1 MAQNVTIA
9 GAEYSAVP
17 SIIVPKVGGGTASF
31 VDVTDTT
38 AVAADV
44 IQGKYFYAAD
54 GVRTVGTGSGGHST
68 ITGTY
73 DSTNK
78 RLTVSTDG
86 VFDAWW
92 GGIEPEFMGETRWS
106 AAVTEAANW
115 PLTPTTSAQNLTWV
129 TSYTAT
135 ASANATIDRIG
146 KGYHGVTETLD
157 FGVYNYIV
165 MEDAFVHYE
174 YTSPEAS
181 LGKVHTIYDG
191 FSTIYH
197 WGARP
202 RIASGA
208 IVRPGPTTYGAY
220 GSCAYSAALIGYR
233 TAAGTLQLANNATYG
248 VSAAAIAPSMNSTSS
263 RTPSYFNV
271 RIPTFGI
278 RAHNTYMPVASYSSL
293 VWENTTVNFRSR
305 IYRVP
310 VEYGAYTVI
319 NDRLLDMIQDETFPA
334 EPI

>member
-1 MAQNVTIA
+1 MPNEYVNKLIIGSDTLFDLSSDTATAADVAQGKTFHLA
-9 GAEYSAVP
+9 SGAPAV
-17 SIIVPKVGGGTASF
+17 GTAS
-31 VDVTDTT
+31 
-38 AVAADV
+38 AGHAA
-44 IQGKYFYAAD
+44 
-54 GVRTVGTGSGGHST
+54 

-73 DSTNK
+73 TAGTKTLAIDTE
-78 RLTVSTDG
+78 G
-86 VFDAWW
+86 VLDAWW
-92 GGIEPEFMGETRWS
+92 GGIAPELMGETRWS
-106 AAVTEAANW
+106 AAVSSAANW
-115 PLTPTTSAQNLTWV
+115 PQTPTTTAKNLTWV
-129 TSYTAT
+129 TSYTTT
-135 ASANATIDRIG
+135 ANANATVDRIG

-191 FSTIYH
+191 FTTIYH
-197 WGARP
+197 WGARA

-208 IVRPGPTTYGAY
+208 IVSPSATTYGTY

-271 RIPTFGI
+271 RTPTFGI
-278 RAHNTYMPVASYSSL
+278 RAHNTYMPVASYNEL
-293 VWENTTVNFRSR
+293 DWENTTVNFRNR

-319 NDRLLDMIQDETFPA
+319 NERLLDMIQDETFPA
-334 EPI
+334 ELI

>member
-1 MAQNVTIA
+1 MANNQYVNKV
-9 GAEYSAVP
+9 EY
-17 SIIVPKVGGGTASF
+17 GGNTLIDLTA
-31 VDVTDTT
+31 DTAT
-38 AVAADV
+38 AADV
-44 IQGKYFYAAD
+44 ILGKTFHLASGQPA
-54 GVRTVGTGSGGHST
+54 VGTGSGGHST

-92 GGIEPEFMGETRWS
+92 GGIDPELMGETRWS

-146 KGYHGVTETLD
+146 KGYHGETATLD
-157 FGVYNYIV
+157 FGVYNYII

-174 YTSPEAS
+174 YSSPEAS

-197 WGARP
+197 WGARA

-293 VWENTTVNFRSR
+293 DWESTTVNFRSR

-310 VEYGAYTVI
+310 VEYGVYTVI

>member
-1 MAQNVTIA
+1 MPNQYVN
-9 GAEYSAVP
+9 
-17 SIIVPKVGGGTASF
+17 KVMLGSETLLDLTGDTA
-31 VDVTDTT
+31 T
-38 AVAADV
+38 AADV
-44 IQGKYFYAAD
+44 VAGKTFHLASGAPA
-54 GVRTVGTGSGGHST
+54 TGTGSAGHAT
-68 ITGTY
+68 ITGGYTA
-73 DSTNK
+73 STK
-78 RLTVSTDG
+78 LLTIDTDG
-86 VFDAWW
+86 VIDAWW
-92 GGIEPEFMGETRWS
+92 GGIDAELMGETRWS
-106 AAVTEAANW
+106 AAVPEAANW

-129 TSYTAT
+129 TSYTTT
-135 ASANATIDRIG
+135 ANANATIDRIG
-146 KGYHGVTETLD
+146 KGYHGETATLD
-157 FGVYNYIV
+157 FGMYSYIV

-191 FSTIYH
+191 FTTIYH
-197 WGARP
+197 WGARA

-208 IVRPGPTTYGAY
+208 IVRPSATTYGTY

-271 RIPTFGI
+271 RTPTFGI

-293 VWENTTVNFRSR
+293 DWENTTVNFRSR

-319 NDRLLDMIQDETFPA
+319 NDRLLDMIQDEQFPA

>member
-1 MAQNVTIA
+1 MPNEYVNKLIIGSDTLFDLSSDTATAADVAQGKTFHLA
-9 GAEYSAVP
+9 SGAPAV
-17 SIIVPKVGGGTASF
+17 GTAS
-31 VDVTDTT
+31 
-38 AVAADV
+38 AGHAA
-44 IQGKYFYAAD
+44 
-54 GVRTVGTGSGGHST
+54 
-68 ITGTY
+68 ITGEYTAGTKTLAI
-73 DSTNK
+73 DTE
-78 RLTVSTDG
+78 G
-86 VFDAWW
+86 VLDAWW
-92 GGIEPEFMGETRWS
+92 GGIAPELMGETRWS

-115 PLTPTTSAQNLTWV
+115 PRTPSTTAQNLTWV
-129 TSYTAT
+129 TSYTTT
-135 ASANATIDRIG
+135 ANANATIDRIG

-157 FGVYNYIV
+157 FGVYNYII

-191 FSTIYH
+191 FTTVYH
-197 WGARP
+197 WGARA

-208 IVRPGPTTYGAY
+208 IVRPSATTYGTY

-233 TAAGTLQLANNATYG
+233 TATGTLQLANNATYG
-248 VSAAAIAPSMNSTSS
+248 VGAAAIAPSMNSTSS

-271 RIPTFGI
+271 RIPTFSI
-278 RAHNTYMPVASYSSL
+278 RAHNTYMPVASYNSL
-293 VWENTTVNFRSR
+293 DWTKTTVNFRCR

>member
-17 SIIVPKVGGGTASF
+17 SITVPKVGGGTASF

-38 AVAADV
+38 AIAADV
-44 IQGKYFYAAD
+44 SQGKYFYTAD

-68 ITGTY
+68 ITGT
-73 DSTNK
+73 
-78 RLTVSTDG
+78 
-86 VFDAWW
+86 WW
-92 GGIEPEFMGETRWS
+92 GGIDPELMGETRWS

-115 PLTPTTSAQNLTWV
+115 PLTPTTSTQNLTWV
-129 TSYTAT
+129 TSYTTT
-135 ASANATIDRIG
+135 ANANATIDRIG
-146 KGYHGVTETLD
+146 KGYHGVTNTLD
-157 FGVYNYIV
+157 FGVYNYII
-165 MEDAFVHYE
+165 MQDAFVHYE

-181 LGKVHTIYDG
+181 LGKVHAIYNG
-191 FSTIYH
+191 FSAIYH

-202 RIASGA
+202 RIVSGA

-220 GSCAYSAALIGYR
+220 GSCAYTASLIGYR
-233 TAAGTLQLANNATYG
+233 TAAGTLQLAYNTSYG
-248 VSAAAIAPSMNSTSS
+248 VPASAIAPSMNSSGSS
-263 RTPSYFNV
+263 TPSYFNV

-278 RAHNTYMPVASYSSL
+278 RANGSYMPVASYSSL
-293 VWENTTVNFRSR
+293 DWESTTVNFRSR

-319 NDRLLDMIQDETFPA
+319 NDRLLDMIQDGTFPT

>member
-1 MAQNVTIA
+1 MPNQYVNKVQLGSEVLLDLTADTVAPGTLLLGYTA
-9 GAEYSAVP
+9 HDASGAP
-17 SIIVPKVGGGTASF
+17 ITGTAS
-31 VDVTDTT
+31 
-38 AVAADV
+38 
-44 IQGKYFYAAD
+44 
-54 GVRTVGTGSGGHST
+54 GGHAA
-68 ITGTY
+68 ITGEY
-73 DSTNK
+73 DSASK
-78 RLTVSTDG
+78 KLTLDTEG
-86 VFDAWW
+86 VIDAWW
-92 GGIEPEFMGETRWS
+92 GGIGAELMGETRWS
-106 AAVTEAANW
+106 AAVDEAANW
-115 PLTPTTSAQNLTWV
+115 PLTPKTTAQNLTWV

-135 ASANATIDRIG
+135 ANANATVDRIG
-146 KGYHGVTETLD
+146 NGYHGVTETLD

-191 FSTIYH
+191 FTTVYH
-197 WGARP
+197 WGARA

-208 IVRPGPTTYGAY
+208 IIRPSATTYGTY

-278 RAHNTYMPVASYSSL
+278 RAHNTYMPVASYNEL
-293 VWENTTVNFRSR
+293 DWTQTTVNFRNR

-319 NDRLLDMIQDETFPA
+319 NERLLDMIQDETFPA
-334 EPI
+334 EPV

>member
-1 MAQNVTIA
+1 MAQDVTIA
-9 GAEYSAVP
+9 GASYADVP
-17 SIIVPKVGGGTASF
+17 SIVVPKTGGGTAGF
-31 VDVTDTT
+31 FDVSGTT
-38 AVAADV
+38 AAASDVAS
-44 IQGKYFYAAD
+44 GKYFFSAS
-54 GVRTVGTGSGGHST
+54 GVLTIGTSSGGHAA

-73 DSTNK
+73 DSATK
-78 RLTVSTDG
+78 KLTLDTEG
-86 VFDAWW
+86 VIDAWW
-92 GGIEPEFMGETRWS
+92 GGIGAELMGETRWS

-115 PLTPTTSAQNLTWV
+115 PLTPKTTAQNLTWV

-135 ASANATIDRIG
+135 ANANATIDRIG
-146 KGYHGVTETLD
+146 NGYHGVTETLD

-191 FSTIYH
+191 FTTVYH
-197 WGARP
+197 WGARA

-208 IVRPGPTTYGAY
+208 IVRPSATTYGTY

-271 RIPTFGI
+271 MIPTFGI
-278 RAHNTYMPVASYSSL
+278 RAHNTYMPVASYNEL
-293 VWENTTVNFRSR
+293 DWTQTTVNFRNR

-310 VEYGAYTVI
+310 VEYGVYTVI
-319 NDRLLDMIQDETFPA
+319 NERLLDMIQDETFPV
-334 EPI
+334 EPV

>member
-1 MAQNVTIA
+1 MPNEYVNKLIIGSDTLFDLSSDTATASDVAQGKTFHLA
-9 GAEYSAVP
+9 SGAPA
-17 SIIVPKVGGGTASF
+17 IGTAS
-31 VDVTDTT
+31 
-38 AVAADV
+38 AGHAA
-44 IQGKYFYAAD
+44 
-54 GVRTVGTGSGGHST
+54 

-73 DSTNK
+73 TAGTKTLAIDTE
-78 RLTVSTDG
+78 G
-86 VFDAWW
+86 VIDAWW
-92 GGIEPEFMGETRWS
+92 GGIAPELIGETRWS
-106 AAVTEAANW
+106 AAVSSAANW
-115 PLTPTTSAQNLTWV
+115 PLTPKTTAQNLTWV
-129 TSYTAT
+129 TSYTET
-135 ASANATIDRIG
+135 ANANATVDRIG
-146 KGYHGVTETLD
+146 KGYHGETETLD

-191 FSTIYH
+191 FTTVYH
-197 WGARP
+197 WGARA

-208 IVRPGPTTYGAY
+208 IVRPSATTYGTY

-263 RTPSYFNV
+263 VKPSYFNV

-278 RAHNTYMPVASYSSL
+278 RAHNTYMPVASYDSL
-293 VWENTTVNFRSR
+293 DWESTTVNFRSR

-334 EPI
+334 EPL